1 MIRLISILVS
11 VLTGAAGCASQGAV
25 TASKDMRAIQMVDYG
40 GPEVL
45 KLNRVPIPEP
55 AEGQVRI
62 RVRAA
67 SVNPIDWKL
76 RLDRAQRFGV
86 LEFPRIPGNDIAGTI
101 DKPGPGVNDWKVG
114 DAVIAALQRAP
125 QGGYAE
131 YAIAPVRDIA
141 PKPGNLTFEQASG
154 IPTAGVAVWRF
165 LIDSAELKA
174 GQRVLIH
181 GGAGGVGSLAVQV
194 AKARGAFV
202 IATGSARNRDYLRS
216 IGADEVIDYQA
227 ERFEDRVHD
236 ADIVFDTVGGE
247 TLERSLAVVRPGGTL
262 VTLVGAP
269 PAAKCEAARVR
280 CPRPV
285 RDEAIGFGVALREVG
300 ALAAAGK
307 LKINVD
313 RVFPLAQAASA
324 QELNRE
330 GHTRGKVVLRV
341 TD

>member
-1 MIRLISILVS
+1 MIRLIPIFVS
-11 VLTGAAGCASQGAV
+11 VLIGAAGCASQG
-25 TASKDMRAIQMVDYG
+25 TASAPKEMRAIQMLDYG

-45 KLNRVPIPEP
+45 KLSRVPVPEP
-55 AEGQVRI
+55 AQGQVRI

-76 RLDRAQRFGV
+76 RLDRAHRFGV
-86 LEFPRIPGNDIAGTI
+86 IEFPRIPGNDIAGTI
-101 DKPGPGVNDWKVG
+101 DELGPGVSDCKAG

-141 PKPGNLTFEQASG
+141 PKPRNLTFEQASG
-154 IPTAGVAVWRF
+154 IPTAGVAVWRY
-165 LIDSAELKA
+165 LIDAAELA
-174 GQRVLIH
+174 PGQRVLIH

-247 TLERSLAVVRPGGTL
+247 TLERSPLVLRPGGIL
-262 VTLVGAP
+262 VSIAGAP
-269 PAAKCEAARVR
+269 PVAKCEAARIR
-280 CPRPV
+280 CPRPG
-285 RDEAIGFGVALREVG
+285 RDEATGFGVALRQVA

-307 LKINVD
+307 LKIHVD
-313 RVFPLAQAASA
+313 RVFRLTEAAAA

-330 GHTRGKVVLRV
+330 GHTRGKIVLRV